1 MYFHNEGKR
10 KQFAGL
16 KKKKKHQP
24 VQMRAVDWKPVKKQ
38 LLKILLLQRNEPP
51 KVQSC

>member
-16 KKKKKHQP
+16 KKKKNKK